1 MSKYHNKRIVTPD
14 GKFDSRREYERWCE
28 LQLLQRAGKISGLK
42 RQVRYNLVPIQHV
55 KGRNERAIDYIADF
69 EYHRDGQMVVE
80 DVKGKRTPE
89 YIIKRKL
96 MLYVHGI
103 VIEEVK

>member
-14 GKFDSRREYERWCE
+14 GKFDSKREYERWCE
-28 LQLLQRAGKISGLK
+28 LKLLQRAGNISGLK
-42 RQVRYNLVPIQHV
+42 RQVRYNLVPIQRA
-55 KGRNERAIDYIADF
+55 KGRSERAIDYIADF
-69 EYHRDGQMVVE
+69 VYSKEGNTIVE

-89 YIIKRKL
+89 YVIKRKL

-103 VIEEVK
+103 AIEEVQ